1 MENKGSK
8 TLSILLLVVVV
19 VLGGYIIYDKMTKSD
34 ITPIENSEEQTKN
47 NETIITNQSIQVLYS
62 KVGTFIIDKDG
73 SVYYRDPMSKYVG
86 AEIKMSNYHSIGTY
100 GSYKVEDYITGIGD
114 NGELS
119 YDFNGYKLNLENI
132 NSAYEIQIG
141 NGGSSEII
149 YLLSKDGKVN
159 ELQFDSN
166 GQKIDIK
173 LSKDTCTK
181 PNIVSVLQSSGFDA
195 AEIVFVDKNGNK
207 YTNSELSK

>member
-1 MENKGSK
+1 MQKKNK
-8 TLSILLLVVVV
+8 I
-19 VLGGYIIYDKMTKSD
+19 IIYFLVGMICFMGFILYSRLTRDELKPETKV
-34 ITPIENSEEQTKN
+34 EEKKEVQQVT
-47 NETIITNQSIQVLYS
+47 QVLQTN
-62 KVGTFIIDKDG
+62 VGTFIIDKDG